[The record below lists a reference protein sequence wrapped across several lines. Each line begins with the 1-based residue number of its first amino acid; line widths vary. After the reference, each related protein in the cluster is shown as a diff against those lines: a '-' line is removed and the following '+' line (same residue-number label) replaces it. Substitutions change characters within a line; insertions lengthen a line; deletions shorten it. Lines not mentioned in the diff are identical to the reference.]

1 MTKRKTEWIIPDS
14 SFDFVRYD
22 VIAASRMIKWS
33 LKITHTLLYKHEM
46 SDSGDIM
53 LCPERGNR
61 YTLKGKIG
69 MKMTQTLDHLSPLD
83 PFL

>member
-1 MTKRKTEWIIPDS
+1 
-14 SFDFVRYD
+14 
-22 VIAASRMIKWS
+22 
-33 LKITHTLLYKHEM
+33 
-46 SDSGDIM
+46 M

-83 PFL
+83 PFCITLCALHFS

>member
-1 MTKRKTEWIIPDS
+1 MR
-14 SFDFVRYD
+14 
-22 VIAASRMIKWS
+22 
-33 LKITHTLLYKHEM
+33 YKHEM